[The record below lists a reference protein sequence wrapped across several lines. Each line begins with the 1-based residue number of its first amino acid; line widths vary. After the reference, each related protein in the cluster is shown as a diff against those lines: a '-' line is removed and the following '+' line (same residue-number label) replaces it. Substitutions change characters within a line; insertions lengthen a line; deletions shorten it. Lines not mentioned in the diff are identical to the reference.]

1 MQPLLTCRVSIIRWS
16 HGHALSMPT
25 PVVGHLVFAHHPC
38 PGGGPLGLRPSPLPR
53 WWATWSSPITLAPVV
68 GHLVF
73 AHHPCPGGGP
83 LGLRPSPLP
92 GGGPLGLRPSPL
104 PRWWATWSSPIT
116 LAPVVGHLVFAHH
129 PCPGGGPLGLR
140 PSPLSRWWALRPIPP
155 PSPRRGSR
163 DLWGLAGLA
172 PWDCL
177 GIGRPCSR
185 VWSFPSY
192 LAVTLFHEKTPCLYP
207 IRNYFVAYTKPGSL
221 ASTDLGKTGRK
232 EQREGEG
239 VPNLVGN

>member
-73 AHHPCPGGGP
+73 AHHPC
-83 LGLRPSPLP
+83 
-92 GGGPLGLRPSPL
+92 
-104 PRWWATWSSPIT
+104 
-116 LAPVVGHLVFAHH
+116 
-129 PCPGGGPLGLR
+129 GGPLGLR